1 MRIASATLVLVLS
14 TVASALVNN
23 FWRVG
28 KDVRLHVHH
37 RAAPRVVPDAHGDS
51 LYLSETSPQRH
62 LTYKLP
68 ASRAR
73 VKTSSETQEQ
83 IKDIIIAP
91 ETTRRPEPRASR
103 FLLQFV
109 PPDPFQCREC
119 TGGSY
124 CYQDALTRCPPH
136 STSQNRSDDAS
147 DCRCKAGFYQNASW
161 ADGGACLPC
170 TAGFY
175 CPDGRVACHAGSDS
189 AEGSSV
195 RESCICTAGFT
206 QAGENCTACAPGT
219 YKADAGSAGCS
230 QCAGG
235 AYADGSAAAE
245 CAACPAHTVSPP
257 GAADA
262 AACVAAAGAYGPPGR
277 AAQLCAEGFYADKT
291 NSSECEPCSS
301 YSYLPS
307 TGATSVQACLACP
320 AGSAVYGS
328 ANQSSA
334 PNGVGRAAADCVC
347 QPGFEAAGAA
357 CAACAAGAYKAEAGG
372 GPCAPC
378 PADTFA
384 VPGGVRCLACTADS
398 RSDPGSPSVQSCS
411 CNAGYSLDSSEMAL
425 DASCR
430 ACEPGKFKAA
440 FGNAACS
447 SCAAGFYQPAPA
459 QSACLLCAEDRFVP
473 ALQAASCVACGA
485 NERAP
490 AGSSGGGACGCR
502 SGFARSAP
510 ALLLGQWQVGLPLTY
525 DFDNP
530 LFPACDSCP
539 FDANLRLTLWKD
551 YAASIGATTNINAM
565 GARSGHP
572 DGFGYTGVYTNNNN
586 LVNGISVPDV
596 NFRLP
601 LSPQHTVVKVIY
613 RAEQNN
619 FMYLYIDN
627 VLKQTCADTRGKPAC
642 EYQTTYSAGQ
652 VLELRGDHWVFLGEN
667 LQFFFTNPA
676 DIANPDLDGDGDA
689 DCLACPPGSFH
700 NASGPQSKDSRAEC
714 ERCPRGHVTLQSASG
729 GAHDCV
735 ACDVGSY
742 AADTVN

>member
-28 KDVRLHVHH
+28 KDVRLNVHH
-37 RAAPRVVPDAHGDS
+37 RAGGEAPRVMPDAHGDARS
-51 LYLSETSPQRH
+51 GTSPQRHPH

-68 ASRAR
+68 ASRSR
-73 VKTSSETQEQ
+73 IT
-83 IKDIIIAP
+83 P
-91 ETTRRPEPRASR
+91 ETKQRHAVSEIPHSSR
-103 FLLQFV
+103 FLLSFV
-109 PPDPFQCREC
+109 PQDPFQCREC

-175 CPDGRVACHAGSDS
+175 CPAGRVACHAGSHS
-189 AEGSSV
+189 AEGSSA

-219 YKADAGSAGCS
+219 YKAEAGSAGCS

-320 AGSAVYGS
+320 AGSAVYFSLVPLEEG
-328 ANQSSA
+328 AVSA
-334 PNGVGRAAADCVC
+334 PNGVGSSAADCVC
-347 QPGFEAAGAA
+347 RPGFEAVGGV
-357 CAACAAGAYKAEAGG
+357 CIGCAAGAYKAEAGG
-372 GPCAPC
+372 GLCAPC

-384 VPGGVRCLACTADS
+384 VPGGVRCLACTAHS
-398 RSDPGSPSVQSCS
+398 RSDAGSPSVQSCS

-440 FGNAACS
+440 VGNAACS
-447 SCAAGFYQPAPA
+447 SCAAGFYQPAEA

-473 ALQAASCVACGA
+473 ALQTVSCVACGA
-485 NERAP
+485 HELAP
-490 AGSSGGGACGCR
+490 AGSSGDGACACR
-502 SGFARSAP
+502 SGFARSAL
-510 ALLLGQWQVGLPLTY
+510 ALQLLLGQWRV
-525 DFDNP
+525 
-530 LFPACDSCP
+530 
-539 FDANLRLTLWKD
+539 AN
-551 YAASIGATTNINAM
+551 
-565 GARSGHP
+565 
-572 DGFGYTGVYTNNNN
+572 VE
-586 LVNGISVPDV
+586 NG
-596 NFRLP
+596 
-601 LSPQHTVVKVIY
+601 
-613 RAEQNN
+613 
-619 FMYLYIDN
+619 
-627 VLKQTCADTRGKPAC
+627 
-642 EYQTTYSAGQ
+642 
-652 VLELRGDHWVFLGEN
+652 
-667 LQFFFTNPA
+667 
-676 DIANPDLDGDGDA
+676 DLDGDGNA
-689 DCLACPPGSFH
+689 DCLACPPGSFR
-700 NASGPQSKDSRAEC
+700 NASAERAEC
-714 ERCPRGHVTLQSASG
+714 ERCPRGQVTLHSASG

-742 AADTVN
+742 AANTVNGSFCRACMLHANTSEEYVGVYDPLNDADDSYHPDSPTFRSNINLCRCSAGYFRAASSGAAVMLQELAQAVGGVDAYTLEQAAALEAGLTCATCMRGKFKAAPGNEACTPCPPGTGGAAGSLRVRAEHACVACGAGTYSRLLPAPEDEVREDEARDVFQ